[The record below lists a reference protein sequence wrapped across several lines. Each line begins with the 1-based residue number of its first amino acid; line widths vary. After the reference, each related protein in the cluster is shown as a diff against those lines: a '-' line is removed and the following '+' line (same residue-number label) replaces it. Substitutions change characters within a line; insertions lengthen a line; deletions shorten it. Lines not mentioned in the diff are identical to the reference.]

1 MRYRFQSSLRTCR
14 TSSPTVICCCR
25 SAAHH
30 SKGSGLHGQLVR
42 SGAATTWCCTN
53 LLISADVCLLFFV
66 SFSIFFHFALAMRLI
81 SDFYTRYRFVMIHA
95 GSAPGCRNQRTNA
108 SGQSAEQVS
117 KGRVDGWQG
126 GAGQAHMY
134 VTLASPTLSA
144 STSFSFVLVRVLP
157 R

>member
-1 MRYRFQSSLRTCR
+1 MDSSYD
-14 TSSPTVICCCR
+14 P
-25 SAAHH
+25 
-30 SKGSGLHGQLVR
+30 GQR
-42 SGAATTWCCTN
+42 RHGAAQ
-53 LLISADVCLLFFV
+53 IFLFQLMFAFSFLF

-108 SGQSAEQVS
+108 FGQSAEQVS

-134 VTLASPTLSA
+134 VTLASPTLST
-144 STSFSFVLVRVLP
+144 STSCSFVLVRVLP

>member
-1 MRYRFQSSLRTCR
+1 MDSSYD
-14 TSSPTVICCCR
+14 P
-25 SAAHH
+25 
-30 SKGSGLHGQLVR
+30 GQR
-42 SGAATTWCCTN
+42 RHGAAQ
-53 LLISADVCLLFFV
+53 IFLFKLMFAFSFLF
-66 SFSIFFHFALAMRLI
+66 SFSIFFHFRTCDAV
-81 SDFYTRYRFVMIHA
+81 DFYTRYRFVMIHA

-134 VTLASPTLSA
+134 VTLASPTLST